1 MVVRQRLRNLFERVE
16 VESQV
21 TGKQYTIRIFLW
33 LVAVQLVLLY
43 VDIYNGMPIL
53 DDDAKY
59 VVHVLSRYLIPVA
72 IGVGIFLH
80 IIEYAGAI
88 IARRK

>member
-1 MVVRQRLRNLFERVE
+1 MT
-16 VESQV
+16 S
-21 TGKQYTIRIFLW
+21 KQYTIRICLW

-59 VVHVLSRYLIPVA
+59 VIHVLPRYLIPVA

-80 IIEYAGAI
+80 LIEYVGAI
-88 IARRK
+88 IARKK